1 VDRDQEHPDKRSM
14 HTDPSLNRNAP
25 LSIVVDE
32 EHETDRGWSYIVT
45 LSWKSRGTTEH
56 EITLSWVDHD
66 QLSGGMMAP
75 SRLVERVA
83 EVAATAM
90 GVDDLPS
97 RFDVSSMRRAIPEFE
112 QLMRG

>member
-1 VDRDQEHPDKRSM
+1 MDREQDQSDERSM
-14 HTDPSLNRNAP
+14 HTDPSVNQNAP
-25 LSIVVDE
+25 LSIVVDDE
-32 EHETDRGWSYIVT
+32 YETDRGWSYVVT
-45 LSWKSRGTTEH
+45 LSWKARGTTEH

-66 QLSGGMMAP
+66 QLSGGLMPP

-90 GVDDLPS
+90 GVDELPA

-112 QLMRG
+112 RLVHN

>member
-1 VDRDQEHPDKRSM
+1 M
-14 HTDPSLNRNAP
+14 HTDPMLNKNAP

-45 LSWKSRGTTEH
+45 LSWKARGTSEH

-66 QLSGGMMAP
+66 QLTGGLMPP

-83 EVAATAM
+83 KVAATAM
-90 GVDDLPS
+90 GVDELPK
-97 RFDVSSMRRAIPEFE
+97 RFDVSSMRRAIPSFE
-112 QLMRG
+112 QLLNK

>member
-1 VDRDQEHPDKRSM
+1 M
-14 HTDPSLNRNAP
+14 HTDPAVNRNTP

-32 EHETDRGWSYIVT
+32 ERETDRGWSYLVT
-45 LSWKSRGTTEH
+45 LSWKARGTTEH

-66 QLSGGMMAP
+66 QLTGGLMSP

-90 GVDDLPS
+90 GVDELPA
-97 RFDVSSMRRAIPEFE
+97 RFDVSSMRRVIPGFE
-112 QLMRG
+112 RSLSR